1 MNGQKRIAE
10 LKRMTELKM
19 MVRLE
24 AYVDGNMGLDENMQ
38 TIKTPTMFLFRGQNL
53 RSQNQATLSS
63 KKRPESKWGS

>member
-24 AYVDGNMGLDENMQ
+24 AYVDGNMGLDENTQ
-38 TIKTPTMFLFRGQNL
+38 TIKTQTICLFRGQNL
-53 RSQNQATLSS
+53 RSPNQGTLFFK
-63 KKRPESKWGS
+63 KKRPE